1 MATATKMK
9 EPEMGLTF
17 EKVWAALLKS
27 GEEFDQRMQE
37 TDRRMQK
44 SGEEFDRRMQET
56 DRRMKEQMQETDRQ
70 IKETARQMKE
80 TDRQMKET
88 DKKLGELGRKFGSV
102 VEHMVAPNLVEK
114 FNALGFNFTK
124 YGPNLAIS
132 DKARNLALEVDV
144 FLENGDCAVAVEVKA
159 QLKIDDVKEHVERM
173 KSLRRYADLHQDAR
187 KFYGAVAGAVI
198 HEHVREYALKTGF
211 YVISQSGDT
220 MKIDVPED
228 FKPRA
233 W

>member
-1 MATATKMK
+1 MATATEMK

-27 GEEFDQRMQE
+27 GEEFD
-37 TDRRMQK
+37 
-44 SGEEFDRRMQET
+44 RRMQET
-56 DRRMKEQMQETDRQ
+56 DRQIQET
-70 IKETARQMKE
+70 A
-80 TDRQMKET
+80 RQMKET

-144 FLENGDCAVAVEVKA
+144 FLENGDCAIAVVVKA
-159 QLKIDDVKEHVERM
+159 QLKIDDIKEHVERM
-173 KSLRRYADLHQDAR
+173 ETLRRYADAHQDAR

-198 HEHVREYALKTGF
+198 HDNVREYALKTGF

-220 MKIDVPED
+220 MKVDVPKD

>member
-1 MATATKMK
+1 MSSATETQ

-27 GEEFDQRMQE
+27 QE
-37 TDRRMQK
+37 DFDRRMQK
-44 SGEEFDRRMQET
+44 SDEDFERRMQKSREDFDRGMRET
-56 DRRMKEQMQETDRQ
+56 R
-70 IKETARQMKE
+70 
-80 TDRQMKET
+80 
-88 DKKLGELGRKFGSV
+88 KLIGDLGRKFGSA

-114 FNALGFNFTK
+114 FNVLGFTFTK
-124 YGPNLAIS
+124 YGTDIAIS
-132 DKARNLALEVDV
+132 DKARKFAAEIDV
-144 FLENGDCAVAVEVKA
+144 FLENGDCAIAVEVKA

-173 KSLRRYADLHQDAR
+173 EILRRYADAHQDVR
-187 KFYGAVAGAVI
+187 KYYGAVAGAII
-198 HEHVREYALKTGF
+198 HNNVKEYALKTGF

-220 MKIDVPED
+220 MRIDVPED

>member
-1 MATATKMK
+1 MSTATETQ

-27 GEEFDQRMQE
+27 QE
-37 TDRRMQK
+37 N
-44 SGEEFDRRMQET
+44 FDRRTKEADRQLQET
-56 DRRMKEQMQETDRQ
+56 RQ
-70 IKETARQMKE
+70 LIG
-80 TDRQMKET
+80 D
-88 DKKLGELGRKFGSV
+88 LGRKFGSA

-124 YGPNLAIS
+124 YGPNIAIS
-132 DKARNLALEVDV
+132 DKTRKLAAEVDV
-144 FLENGDCAVAVEVKA
+144 FLENGDCAIAVEVKA

-173 KSLRRYADLHQDAR
+173 QVLRRYADAHQDSR
-187 KFYGAVAGAVI
+187 KFYGAVAGAII
-198 HEHVREYALKTGF
+198 HGNVKEYALKTGF

-220 MKIDVPED
+220 MRIDVPEG